1 MDIMSMQRHRIA
13 AAAAVLALAVPAFGQ
28 TSGPGPEV
36 LKRRYQ
42 IKVMEGVLQG
52 AVRHGADVLSAEL
65 RPINPNLVLLTGLAR
80 ARGTILDGYGVFF
93 DVEIPALRESVAW
106 SIRTMALEP
115 DPLVFR
121 SLEQLKREAAAIPDT
136 TARASLQQQIAE
148 LESRMGVNAL
158 GASGPESTSQN
169 SSARR
174 VSNQQRSEGFVA
186 APTADVARARPAPQL
201 QDPNEM
207 YTRAVKDA
215 LIDAMLD
222 HSGPMDISSD
232 EWLTV
237 AARDADGPLGAGEP
251 YDAMTLV
258 LRIKGGDLA
267 DFRAGRI
274 TRDQARERVD
284 VREF

>member
-1 MDIMSMQRHRIA
+1 MKMMTMHTQHLA
-13 AAAAVLALAVPAFGQ
+13 AAVAVLALAVPATAQ
-28 TSGPGPEV
+28 TAGPGPEV

-65 RPINPNLVLLTGLAR
+65 RPINPNLVLLTGMAR
-80 ARGTILDGYGVFF
+80 ARGTVLEGYGIFF

-121 SLEQLKREAAAIPDT
+121 SLEQLKRLAAGLPDT
-136 TARASLQQQIAE
+136 AARASLQQAIAE
-148 LESRMGVNAL
+148 LESRMGPDTLA
-158 GASGPESTSQN
+158 GASAPRDATAGG
-169 SSARR
+169 ARR
-174 VSNQQRSEGFVA
+174 VSEDHAGFAA
-186 APTADVARARPAPQL
+186 APSTEAARQSLPAPPE
-201 QDPNEM
+201 DPNEM

-222 HSGPMDISSD
+222 HSGPMEIAGG

-237 AARDADGPLGAGEP
+237 AARDADGPLGPGEP

-258 LRIKGGDLA
+258 LRIKGSDLE
-267 DFRAGRI
+267 DFRAGRL
-274 TRDQARERVD
+274 TREQARGRVD